1 MHILLYKLR
10 IVTIIFHPQLTI
22 QEKSVIMKKKKS
34 VFLFTQAWPTHSSDY
49 LGHEIVTIILI
60 VTKTIM
66 ITMSMT
72 KRGQWDWR
80 KAACGDHKWLCFLL
94 MQRLLGQVCL
104 DMAGEKLNSARK
116 NHHFPSLLLL
126 ERKYVWQWCVWKVIA
141 ELYSQGFKP
150 VLLVYLVTVEI

>member
-1 MHILLYKLR
+1 MHPMHILLYKLR

-22 QEKSVIMKKKKS
+22 QEKSVIMKKKN

-80 KAACGDHKWLCFLL
+80 KAVGITSDLACSSCSGCWAKFVWTWQEKSWIQVGRTIIFLACFCKQICLTVVCL
-94 MQRLLGQVCL
+94 KCDNWTSFTCRLLNQ
-104 DMAGEKLNSARK
+104 
-116 NHHFPSLLLL
+116 FT
-126 ERKYVWQWCVWKVIA
+126 W
-141 ELYSQGFKP
+141 F
-150 VLLVYLVTVEI
+150 T